1 MRLYLIRHGETDWN
15 RLNQLQGKRDIPL
28 NAQGEEVA
36 RKTRKGLMDVPFTLG
51 ITSPLKRAARTAE
64 LLLEGREIPIRK
76 ENRIEEIGFGEYEGM
91 VYTKTYSEIP
101 DEKFSYFFTKPEA
114 YRPGKGGES
123 VEELLARERDFW
135 QELLRNPEYEEQTIL
150 ISTHGAALGGL
161 LCVIKGQSEAH
172 LWDSKLHKN
181 CGFSVVD
188 VVDGEATVLQ
198 EGVTLY

>member
-15 RLNQLQGKRDIPL
+15 RLNKLQGKRDIPL
-28 NAQGEEVA
+28 NEQGEALAKITKE
-36 RKTRKGLMDVPFTLG
+36 GLKDVPFTLG

-64 LLLEGREIPIRK
+64 LLLEGRGIPIRQEK
-76 ENRIEEIGFGEYEGM
+76 RIEEIGFGEYEGM

-114 YRPGKGGES
+114 YRPGRGGET
-123 VEELLARERDFW
+123 VTELLARERDFW
-135 QELLRNPEYEEQTIL
+135 QELLEDPEYADQTIL

-161 LCVIKGQSEAH
+161 LCVIKGQSESH
-172 LWDSKLHKN
+172 LWDLKLHKN

-188 VVDGEATVLQ
+188 VVDGKVTILE